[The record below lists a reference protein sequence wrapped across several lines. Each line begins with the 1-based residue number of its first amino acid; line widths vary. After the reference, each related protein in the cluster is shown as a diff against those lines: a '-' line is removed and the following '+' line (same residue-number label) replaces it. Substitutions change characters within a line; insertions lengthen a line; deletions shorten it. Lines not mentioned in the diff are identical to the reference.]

1 MDDKDKVVALMQQ
14 AFDAA
19 RLEIDHLRGATKMV
33 EPAQPVAW
41 LLAVGLTAGLA
52 GGRAAHEQWE
62 RTRGDENECDAE
74 KRLHEEV
81 SESGNTIPIEWWH
94 GWLERSDEWRDEIE
108 HAG

>member
-1 MDDKDKVVALMQQ
+1 MTKLPTRGSLLRKIE
-14 AFDAA
+14 
-19 RLEIDHLRGATKMV
+19 RLERRGKPMTK
-33 EPAQPVAW
+33 AQ
-41 LLAVGLTAGLA
+41 LLAIGLTAGLA

-94 GWLERSDEWRDEIE
+94 GWLERSDEWRNEIE

>member
-1 MDDKDKVVALMQQ
+1 MK
-14 AFDAA
+14 
-19 RLEIDHLRGATKMV
+19 LEIEITEEELRSAIERKVRT
-33 EPAQPVAW
+33 AVADQTNSYGTDAYIKEQ
-41 LLAVGLTAGLA
+41 LLAVGLTAGLS

-62 RTRGDENECDAE
+62 HARGDENECDAE

-81 SESGNTIPIEWWH
+81 SESGDTIPIEWWN